1 MTEFL
6 FFSLAGPLENHLKW
20 NTGDTME
27 TESFRGK
34 IIFI

>member
-1 MTEFL
+1 MAEFL
-6 FFSLAGPLENHLKW
+6 FFYLAGPLQNHSKW
-20 NTGDTME
+20 KTDDTMK